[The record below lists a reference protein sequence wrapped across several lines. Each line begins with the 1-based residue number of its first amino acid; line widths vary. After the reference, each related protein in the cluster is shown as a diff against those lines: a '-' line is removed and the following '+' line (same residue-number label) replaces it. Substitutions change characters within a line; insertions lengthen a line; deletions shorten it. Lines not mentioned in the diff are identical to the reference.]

1 MTLRAISSLILVNLF
16 VILLVGS
23 ISPTAVSAQ
32 TQTECNDGEDNQLA
46 KYGDLNDYGLGK
58 GNGDGK
64 ADFKGRDK
72 NNDGVL
78 ELEPDPS
85 CTSESVVKE
94 TADAPMSSTGLVP
107 CTDKCTLRDVFQ
119 LINNLMSFFF
129 KVLLMPLFVLMIMY
143 AGFSYIKAQGNPGQ
157 HVKLMGMFKNMIFG
171 LLIVLC
177 SYLIVRVIITTMVK
191 PEYLMFFK

>member
-1 MTLRAISSLILVNLF
+1 MTLRATSNQILVSLAGLIVF
-16 VILLVGS
+16 VCTMAPV
-23 ISPTAVSAQ
+23 VVFAQ
-32 TQTECNDGEDNQLA
+32 TQCNDRVDNQI
-46 KYGDLNDYGLGK
+46 GDANNYGLGIGK
-58 GNGDGK
+58 GDKK
-64 ADFKGRDK
+64 ADFKGVDE

-85 CTSESVVKE
+85 CTSESVAIE
-94 TADAPMSSTGLVP
+94 AADSPMSSTGLVP

>member
-23 ISPTAVSAQ
+23 MSTATVFAQ
-32 TQTECNDGEDNQLA
+32 TQTQCNDGADNQ
-46 KYGDLNDYGLGK
+46 YGDKNDYGLGIGK
-58 GNGDGK
+58 GDGK
-64 ADFKGRDK
+64 ADFKGKDL
-72 NNDGVL
+72 NNDGIL

-85 CTSESVVKE
+85 CTSESVAIE
-94 TADAPMSSTGLVP
+94 AADAPMSSTGLVP

-177 SYLIVRVIITTMVK
+177 SYLIVRVIITTMVR